1 MKTNTNHQFISK
13 FSVLVWVLVFFTSI
27 KLSYGLPIVHGD
39 AQKQRGLKHFQVNKN
54 RHNSDDKVF
63 RDALK
68 KISKG
73 RKTFRYD
80 TFGDE
85 SFWGDG
91 LKLHLAIAG
100 EKLGGVGAGLSP
112 KQALGVGLKV
122 DVKALPK
129 NLRKALRKG
138 KVDLDDPATTLALLQ
153 LDAVLGLTGF
163 FDDSGNIKSVGIQCA
178 LCHSVVD
185 DSFAPGIGKRLDGW
199 ANRDLNVG
207 AIIGLA
213 PNLQPFVD
221 LLGVDLAKVKAVLAS
236 WGPGKFD
243 AELNIDG
250 KAFRPDGGAAAT
262 LIPPAFG
269 LAGVNLHTWTGWGG
283 VAHWNAFVA
292 VLEMGGQGTF
302 IDSRLNDAEK
312 FPIAAAN
319 DFGNFRSDPDL
330 VTKKL
335 ADLHLYQLALSAP
348 KPPKG
353 SYNKS
358 AAKRGKVLFNGKAQC
373 SNCHVPPIYTEP
385 GWNLHSPEE
394 MGIDSFQADRSPDG
408 GYRTSPLKGL
418 WTHMK
423 GGFFHDGRFPT
434 LVAVIRHY
442 DKVFKLELSDNEVND
457 LSEFLK
463 SI

>member
-1 MKTNTNHQFISK
+1 MKTNKNHNIFDK
-13 FSVLVWVLVFFTSI
+13 FTILFFVFFTFI
-27 KLSYGLPIVHGD
+27 NLSYGLPAVRGD
-39 AQKQRGLKHFQVNKN
+39 SRIRQDNSRFLAKRTS
-54 RHNSDDKVF
+54 HNSDAKVF
-63 RDALK
+63 FDAFR
-68 KISKG
+68 KIRKG

-100 EKLGGVGAGLSP
+100 EKLGGVGPGLSP
-112 KQALGVGLKV
+112 RDALAVGLKV
-122 DVKALPK
+122 DVKALPRS
-129 NLRKALRKG
+129 LRRALRRG
-138 KVDLDDPATTLALLQ
+138 KIDLDDPATTLALLQ
-153 LDAVLGLTGF
+153 LDAVVGLTGF
-163 FDDSGNIKSVGIQCA
+163 FDDFGAIKSVGIQCA

-185 DSFAPGIGKRLDGW
+185 NSLAPGIGKRLDGW

-221 LLGVDLAKVKAVLAS
+221 LLGVDLATVKLVLAS

-243 AELNIDG
+243 AELNLDG
-250 KAFRPDGGAAAT
+250 KGFRPDGGAAAT

-283 VAHWNAFVA
+283 VAHWNSFVA

-319 DFGNFRSDPDL
+319 GFGNFRSDPDL
-330 VTKKL
+330 VTDKL

-348 KPPKG
+348 RPPKG
-353 SYNKS
+353 SYDKS
-358 AAKRGKVLFNGKAQC
+358 AADRGKVLFNGKAQC
-373 SNCHVPPIYTEP
+373 ANCHVPPIYTEP

-394 MGIDSFQADRSPDG
+394 IGIDSFQADRSPDG

-418 WTHMK
+418 WTHTK

-434 LVAVIRHY
+434 LTAVIRHY
-442 DKVFKLELSDNEVND
+442 DTVFNLGLADDEVSD

>member
-1 MKTNTNHQFISK
+1 MKTNPQLNLMKSFFVIS
-13 FSVLVWVLVFFTSI
+13 LLVFTFFN
-27 KLSYGLPIVHGD
+27 LSYGTTIAHAD
-39 AQKQRGLKHFQVNKN
+39 SQKHLKSKP
-54 RHNSDDKVF
+54 DKKLN
-63 RDALK
+63 RDALRM
-68 KISKG
+68 INEG

-85 SFWGDG
+85 TFWGDG
-91 LKLHLAIAG
+91 LGLHLAIAG
-100 EKLGGVGAGLSP
+100 ERLGGVGPGLSP
-112 KQALGVGLKV
+112 KDALAVGLKV
-122 DVKALPK
+122 DVAALPK
-129 NLRKALRKG
+129 QLRRALRRG

-153 LDAVLGLTGF
+153 LDAIIGVTGF
-163 FDDSGNIKSVGIQCA
+163 FDDSNNIKSVGIQCA

-185 DSFAPGIGKRLDGW
+185 NSLAPGIGKPLDGW

-221 LLGVDLAKVKAVLAS
+221 LLGVDLATVKAVLAS

-250 KAFRPDGGAAAT
+250 KGFRPDGGAAAT

-283 VAHWNAFVA
+283 VSHWNAFVA

-319 DFGNFRSDPDL
+319 DFGNIRPDVDQ

-335 ADLHLYQLALSAP
+335 PDLHLYQLALRAP
-348 KPPKG
+348 TPPKG
-353 SYNKS
+353 SYDES
-358 AAKRGKVLFNGKAQC
+358 AAMRGKVLFNGKAQC
-373 SNCHVPPIYTEP
+373 ANCHVPPIYTEP

-434 LVAVIRHY
+434 LAAVIRHY
-442 DKVFKLELSDNEVND
+442 DKLFNLQLSDQEVSD
-457 LSEFLK
+457 ISEFLK

>member
-1 MKTNTNHQFISK
+1 MKTNTNHKLISK
-13 FSVLVWVLVFFTSI
+13 LIVLILVFFTSTNQ
-27 KLSYGLPIVHGD
+27 SYGLSKVDGD
-39 AQKQRGLKHFQVNKN
+39 LSILESNKHFQANRNK
-54 RHNSDDKVF
+54 HNSDNAIF
-63 RDALK
+63 WNTLK
-68 KISKG
+68 KINKG

-85 SFWGDG
+85 AFWGDG

-100 EKLGGVGAGLSP
+100 EKLGGVGPGLSP
-112 KQALGVGLKV
+112 NDALELGLKV
-122 DVKALPK
+122 DIKALPK
-129 NLRKALRKG
+129 RLRKELRQG
-138 KVDLDDPATTLALLQ
+138 KVDLDDPAVTLALLQ
-153 LDAVLGLTGF
+153 LEAVVGLTGF
-163 FDDSGNIKSVGIQCA
+163 FDDSGTIKSVGIQCA

-185 DSFAPGIGKRLDGW
+185 DSFAPGIGRRLDGW

-207 AIIGLA
+207 AIIGFA

-221 LLGVDLAKVKAVLAS
+221 LLGIDLATVKAVLAS

-250 KAFRPDGGAAAT
+250 KGFRPDGGASAT

-283 VAHWNAFVA
+283 VSHWNAFVA

-319 DFGNFRSDPDL
+319 DFGNIRSYPDL

-335 ADLHLYQLALSAP
+335 PNLHLYQLALSAP

-353 SYNKS
+353 SYDES
-358 AAKRGKVLFNGKAQC
+358 AAKRGKILFNGKAQC
-373 SNCHVPPIYTEP
+373 ANCHVPPIYTEP

-434 LVAVIRHY
+434 LAAVISHY
-442 DKVFKLELSDNEVND
+442 DNLFNLELSDREIND
-457 LSEFLK
+457 LSEFLQ